1 MTYYETKADARV
13 FAAGVLALGIRAL
26 QDDASQLLENVW
38 SRLTAP

>member
-1 MTYYETKADARV
+1 
-13 FAAGVLALGIRAL
+13 LALGIRAL